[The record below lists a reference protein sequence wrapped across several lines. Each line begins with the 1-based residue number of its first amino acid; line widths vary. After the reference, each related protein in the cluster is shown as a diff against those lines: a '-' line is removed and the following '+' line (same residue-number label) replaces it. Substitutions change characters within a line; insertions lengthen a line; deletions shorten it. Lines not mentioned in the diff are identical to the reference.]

1 MIPYSFWPMKVSLLF
16 SSLSS
21 YKSLCHMFVIN
32 RNLVQEEDDCS
43 GAQSAISKWESAQ
56 LLRMLWSSEAI
67 TQTAAVEIV
76 VIKARSLST
85 VPVP

>member
-1 MIPYSFWPMKVSLLF
+1 M
-16 SSLSS
+16 
-21 YKSLCHMFVIN
+21 
-32 RNLVQEEDDCS
+32 QEEDVCS

-56 LLRMLWSSEAI
+56 FLRMLWSSEAI